1 MSLQSLSGFRDFY
14 PGDCALR
21 EHIFSVWRASSR
33 AFGFS
38 QYDGPPLEPLELYQK
53 KSGDEIVGQLYNF
66 TDKGGREVALR
77 PELTPTFARMAGAR
91 HRDYKKPLKWFAI
104 PQLFRYERAQRGR
117 LREHFQWNGDI
128 VGEPSLSAEAEL
140 LALIDHA
147 LRGLGLTREDYVIRV
162 SDRVFWLDFLAD
174 RGVTDEKGIYNF
186 LQMLDKIER
195 TPEDEVRK
203 KLNQFA
209 GSYNLMLRSL
219 EEEKREFADEVFTLL
234 KTGTTGSFLDE
245 IKEKKTASPRLN
257 TLLEYCDALGLSDAV
272 EVDLSIVRGLAYY
285 TGVVFEV
292 HDRGG
297 KFRAIAG
304 GGRYDNLLKLIADVD
319 LPAVGF
325 GMGDVVLGE
334 LLRDKNLVP
343 SAADGDSYYLVI
355 TDETLRPQ
363 ALTLAATLRAG
374 GYRADYP
381 LSAAKVGKQFQAAEE
396 RGHRFALIVG
406 QEYAAD
412 GVCGLKTLA
421 TREQV
426 NIRPLIEHGKV
437 TSLAPVAC

>member
-140 LALIDHA
+140 LALLDHA
-147 LRGLGLTREDYVIRV
+147 LRGLGLTRADYVIRV
-162 SDRVFWLDFLAD
+162 SDRVFWLDFLAKHN
-174 RGVTDEKGIYNF
+174 VTDSGKIYDF
-186 LQMLDKIER
+186 LQVLDKIER
-195 TPEDEVRK
+195 APVDVTREKLGALSAEVFA
-203 KLNQFA
+203 LLDGGA
-209 GSYNLMLRSL
+209 GSERL
-219 EEEKREFADEVFTLL
+219 DTLL
-234 KTGTTGSFLDE
+234 ATCG
-245 IKEKKTASPRLN
+245 
-257 TLLEYCDALGLSDAV
+257 ALGLADAV
-272 EVDLSIVRGLAYY
+272 QVDLRIVRGLAYY

-325 GMGDVVLGE
+325 GMGDVVIGE
-334 LLRDKNLVP
+334 ILRDKNLAP
-343 SAADGDSYYLVI
+343 QAADGDLYYLVI

-363 ALTLAATLRAG
+363 ALTLAAALRAG

-406 QEYAAD
+406 
-412 GVCGLKTLA
+412 
-421 TREQV
+421 
-426 NIRPLIEHGKV
+426 
-437 TSLAPVAC
+437 